1 MVTDSRSVETDDVHE
16 CDVNRTGS
24 STQGVVRLCVA
35 LQSRKGVVGN
45 VQRTKSCVAI
55 NATHG
60 AVVTS
65 VKKRTWNVIIASRN
79 QQIG

>member
-1 MVTDSRSVETDDVHE
+1 MVTDGRSVETDDVHE
-16 CDVNRTGS
+16 RDINRTGS
-24 STQGVVRLCVA
+24 SAQGVVRLCVA
-35 LQSRKGVVGN
+35 LQSRQGVIGD

-65 VKKRTWNVIIASRN
+65 VEEWTWNVVIASRN